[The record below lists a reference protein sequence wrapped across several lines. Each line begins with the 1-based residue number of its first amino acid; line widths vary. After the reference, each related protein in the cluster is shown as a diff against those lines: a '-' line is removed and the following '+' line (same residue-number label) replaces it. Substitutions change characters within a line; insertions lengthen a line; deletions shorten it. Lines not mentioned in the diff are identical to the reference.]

1 VFHYVLTIIEGAW
14 VDLLQALR
22 MRGIYNVTMVTACW
36 SQRCKNLLCG
46 LEILGLRRL
55 PFQSGFVE
63 SAMSRISTSFVADP
77 ELIQE
82 LERIAKPISIGLD
95 HVLFRQ
101 GDSPSGVYL
110 LKKGT
115 AILTSRSDGEEIFNI
130 KVGAGSLLGLPAV
143 VGMKPYSLTAAALEG
158 AELSMVS
165 CDDFVGLIQKEPS
178 LPFRLLQVLASEVRF
193 ARESM
198 AHL

>member
-1 VFHYVLTIIEGAW
+1 MTVFRC
-14 VDLLQALR
+14 DLVFVGPLYRLFQAGFMER
-22 MRGIYNVTMVTACW
+22 DM
-36 SQRCKNLLCG
+36 SQ
-46 LEILGLRRL
+46 
-55 PFQSGFVE
+55 V
-63 SAMSRISTSFVADP
+63 STSFVADP

-82 LERIAKPISIGLD
+82 LEKRAKPISPGLNR
-95 HVLFRQ
+95 VLFHQ
-101 GDSPSGVYL
+101 GDEPTGVYL
-110 LKKGT
+110 LRKGS
-115 AILTSRSDGEEIFNI
+115 AKLTSRTDGEEIFNV

-143 VGMKPYSLTAAALEG
+143 VGMKPYSLTAEALED

-165 CDDFVGLIQKEPS
+165 CADFVDLLQKDPS